1 MIVPIFEFEIF
12 GAKIFLR
19 LSGHLFVQFST
30 CALNKGWNIALK
42 LDKKAY
48 FAFLIAY
55 HAEIKEPTDHVTPF
69 KAFELG

>member
-1 MIVPIFEFEIF
+1 MPIFEFEIF

-19 LSGHLFVQFST
+19 LSGHLFVQFFFSIFFM
-30 CALNKGWNIALK
+30 APK
-42 LDKKAY
+42 LDKKTY